1 VDAFATVATR
11 LDYPM
16 FVVTTATADER
27 AGCLVGF
34 ATQAS
39 IDPARFLIGLSDKNH
54 TYRVARAADRLAV
67 HLLSRRHKAIA
78 ELFGEH
84 TGDHEDKFGRCSW
97 HRGPGGVPIL
107 DEAAAWFTG
116 PIVHSTPLGDHVG
129 FLIEPDDG
137 ECPDLTDLITFHD
150 VQQFYP
156 GHEA

>member
-1 VDAFATVATR
+1 MDAFARIAAR

-16 FVVTTATADER
+16 FVVTTAAADER

-54 TYRVARAADRLAV
+54 TCRVARAADRLAV
-67 HLLSRRHKAIA
+67 HLLSRRHKALA

-84 TGDHEDKFGRCSW
+84 TGDREDKFVRCNW
-97 HRGPGGVPIL
+97 HRGPAGVPIL
-107 DEAAAWFTG
+107 DEAAAWFSG
-116 PIVHSTPLGDHVG
+116 PIVHSAPLGDHVG
-129 FLIEPDDG
+129 FLIEPDTG
-137 ECPDLTDLITFHD
+137 ECPDLTDVITFRD
-150 VQQFYP
+150 VQELDP